1 LQPLL
6 TQRVGK
12 SVRVKRAARNR
23 GIWSPE
29 DFARQF
35 LEWLV
40 ATDPKFRNSR
50 VCVPDIE
57 SDLLP
62 RFKAENGCPKLQ
74 LGTLLRGLRNVSA
87 GKHENVPYLDPTGR
101 RRTMTEYEVRKKQDS

>member
-1 LQPLL
+1 
-6 TQRVGK
+6 
-12 SVRVKRAARNR
+12 
-23 GIWSPE
+23 
-29 DFARQF
+29 
-35 LEWLV
+35 V

-62 RFKAENGCPKLQ
+62 RFKDENGCPKLQ

>member
-1 LQPLL
+1 LPPLL
-6 TQRVGK
+6 TQRIGK
-12 SVRVKRAARNR
+12 SVRIKRTARNR
-23 GIWSPE
+23 RIWVPE

-35 LEWLV
+35 LKWLV
-40 ATDPKFRNSR
+40 AIDPKFYNGR

-57 SDLLP
+57 SDLFP
-62 RFKAENGCPKLQ
+62 RFKADNGCLKLQ

-101 RRTMTEYEVRKKQDS
+101 RRTMTEYEVRQKQDF

>member
-1 LQPLL
+1 MD
-6 TQRVGK
+6 R
-12 SVRVKRAARNR
+12 R
-23 GIWSPE
+23 IWTAD

-35 LEWLV
+35 LTWLV
-40 ATDPKFRNSR
+40 ATHSKFRNSR

-62 RFKAENGCPKLQ
+62 RFKADHGCPELQ

-87 GKHENVPYLDPTGR
+87 GKHENVPYLDPSGR
-101 RRTMTEYEVRKKQDS
+101 RRTMTEYEVRQKQDC